1 MKNKDNYIE
10 FIRAEIDKYSEKT
23 DFNETGKVISIN
35 DGVAV
40 VSGLKNAMLSEVVI
54 FENKTKGMIMNL
66 ENSIVV
72 VLILGQYKDIK
83 EKSEVIRTK
92 SIISIPIG
100 TDILGRVL
108 SPLGDPLDD
117 LGIINNKRYSL
128 IEKPAA
134 GIMERSSVNEP
145 LQTGILLIDS
155 MIPIGKGQR
164 ELIVG
169 DRQTGKTTIAINT
182 IINQKGKNV
191 KCVYVSI
198 GQKNSS
204 LAKIIKKLDNAGALQ
219 YTTII
224 SASASDFDANKY
236 LAPYSGIAIAEEWM
250 NKGEDVL
257 IVFDD
262 LTKHAFAYRSISL
275 LLKRPSGRES
285 YPGDIFYL
293 HSRLLERACK
303 LKEKGSI
310 TALPIIET
318 QNNDISTY
326 IPTNVISITD
336 GQLFLQTNL
345 FNLGQKPAINV
356 ELSVSR
362 IGSSAQNKVIKKLA
376 SSVKI
381 ALAQYYDML
390 SFSQFGNEVDDDTK
404 IILEKGK
411 RINWIIKQN
420 ESIAYE
426 WIVEAQL
433 LYLIFS
439 NTIVYIPFESMGE
452 FKNYYI
458 QSCNESE
465 TWKQIEQMVEI
476 NKEQI
481 EELNK
486 WTLNLIYDF
495 VSKLGKNDNEILK
508 LIKKQL
514 K

>member
-236 LAPYSGIAIAEEWM
+236 LAPYSGIAIAEE
-250 NKGEDVL
+250 
-257 IVFDD
+257 
-262 LTKHAFAYRSISL
+262 
-275 LLKRPSGRES
+275 
-285 YPGDIFYL
+285 
-293 HSRLLERACK
+293 
-303 LKEKGSI
+303 
-310 TALPIIET
+310 
-318 QNNDISTY
+318 
-326 IPTNVISITD
+326 
-336 GQLFLQTNL
+336 
-345 FNLGQKPAINV
+345 
-356 ELSVSR
+356 
-362 IGSSAQNKVIKKLA
+362 
-376 SSVKI
+376 
-381 ALAQYYDML
+381 
-390 SFSQFGNEVDDDTK
+390 
-404 IILEKGK
+404 
-411 RINWIIKQN
+411 
-420 ESIAYE
+420 
-426 WIVEAQL
+426 
-433 LYLIFS
+433 
-439 NTIVYIPFESMGE
+439 
-452 FKNYYI
+452 
-458 QSCNESE
+458 
-465 TWKQIEQMVEI
+465 
-476 NKEQI
+476 
-481 EELNK
+481 
-486 WTLNLIYDF
+486 
-495 VSKLGKNDNEILK
+495 
-508 LIKKQL
+508 
-514 K
+514 

>member
-1 MKNKDNYIE
+1 
-10 FIRAEIDKYSEKT
+10 
-23 DFNETGKVISIN
+23 
-35 DGVAV
+35 
-40 VSGLKNAMLSEVVI
+40 
-54 FENKTKGMIMNL
+54 
-66 ENSIVV
+66 
-72 VLILGQYKDIK
+72 
-83 EKSEVIRTK
+83 
-92 SIISIPIG
+92 
-100 TDILGRVL
+100 
-108 SPLGDPLDD
+108 
-117 LGIINNKRYSL
+117 
-128 IEKPAA
+128 
-134 GIMERSSVNEP
+134 
-145 LQTGILLIDS
+145 
-155 MIPIGKGQR
+155 
-164 ELIVG
+164 
-169 DRQTGKTTIAINT
+169 
-182 IINQKGKNV
+182 
-191 KCVYVSI
+191 
-198 GQKNSS
+198 
-204 LAKIIKKLDNAGALQ
+204 
-219 YTTII
+219 
-224 SASASDFDANKY
+224 
-236 LAPYSGIAIAEEWM
+236 M

-411 RINWIIKQN
+411 RIN
-420 ESIAYE
+420 
-426 WIVEAQL
+426 
-433 LYLIFS
+433 
-439 NTIVYIPFESMGE
+439 
-452 FKNYYI
+452 
-458 QSCNESE
+458 
-465 TWKQIEQMVEI
+465 
-476 NKEQI
+476 
-481 EELNK
+481 
-486 WTLNLIYDF
+486 
-495 VSKLGKNDNEILK
+495 
-508 LIKKQL
+508 
-514 K
+514 